1 MNLLASMMPH
11 VLSGDACVWLDPSV
25 ELLEGAVSSG
35 SLLCHGWLETGLY
48 IPEGEGLTE
57 FVFSLADAPVKVAKL
72 RRDYSE
78 DWLVNGML
86 SSLLEQGFAYQI
98 GPEAPCAPELAELRS
113 RCCCRRAQTRRRKLT
128 LDLDASDV
136 SERVETL
143 WRAAAVPPDLTLLCR
158 YLEDHREVLKD
169 LAVRRGTGELPAHHV
184 VVRAGAIT
192 STVATRDAVL
202 ALGAAVVLEDVP
214 WPAPEG
220 EIPGL
225 TDLVAHRIDTHVVLT
240 PDETIL
246 KDEGR
251 NRCIAWVRDNFI
263 SGLGLWLDP
272 DRIWPGQRPSAPT
285 NYDQLFQTMCRIEGE
300 IGDVVAVNM
309 PGDEHLLGNLV
320 TDRPVTRHSRRPE
333 WRRDPFRHAYVCWR
347 IAQIKNMEGACPWS
361 QRPEFEEKWVRLA
374 DDLLPNNPDLL
385 GLRPGSVIADVCGGM
400 GRVARRL
407 APSIGTDGVI
417 VSVEMRRFLS
427 ERARRFACEAGLTML
442 QFRPGLAERL
452 PLPDASVDAA
462 VNEWTGAIWELGLGP
477 AMVREMI
484 RVVRPGGRIAVSHR
498 LVKLQLDQLAAP
510 WVQYDEIHT
519 WVRRAFEHPDLT
531 IVAERVWGQ
540 TVPSLKGEN
549 ASNWTEQYMP
559 RLLDPEDRL
568 FTEAETEARGPCA
581 DVFLTLIAERR
592 AT

>member
-1 MNLLASMMPH
+1 MNLLAPVSPQ
-11 VLSGDACVWLDPSV
+11 VLSQGTCVWLDPSV

-48 IPEGEGLTE
+48 IPEGEGLNA
-57 FVFSLADAPVKVAKL
+57 FVFSLADAPVNVTRL

-86 SSLLEQGFAYQI
+86 SSLLEHGFAYQT
-98 GPEAPCAPELAELRS
+98 GPEVPGAAELAGLRS
-113 RCCCRRAQTRRRKLT
+113 ECCRRRAQTRRRKVT
-128 LDLDASDV
+128 IDLDASDA
-136 SERVETL
+136 SGRVKAL
-143 WRAAAVPPDLTLLCR
+143 WQVATVPPDITLLCR
-158 YLEDHREVLKD
+158 FLEDHTEVLQD
-169 LAVRRGTGELPAHHV
+169 LATRRRAAELPAHHV
-184 VVRAGAIT
+184 VVQTGAVA
-192 STVATRDAVL
+192 STAATRDAVL

-220 EIPGL
+220 DIPGL
-225 TDLVAHRIDTHVVLT
+225 AELIAHRIDTHVVLT

-246 KDEGR
+246 TDEGR
-251 NRCIAWVRDNFI
+251 NRCIAWARGNFI
-263 SGLGLWLDP
+263 SGVGLWLDP
-272 DRIWPGQRPSAPT
+272 DRIWPGPGHPAQI
-285 NYDQLFQTMCRIEGE
+285 NYNQLFQAMCRIEGE
-300 IGDVVAVNM
+300 IGDVIAVNM
-309 PGDEHLLGNLV
+309 PGDEHLLGNLA
-320 TDRPVTRHSRRPE
+320 TDRP
-333 WRRDPFRHAYVCWR
+333 DPHQYPDWNQDPLRHAYVCWR
-347 IAQIKNMEGACPWS
+347 IGKIKNMESACPWS

-385 GLRPGSVIADVCGGM
+385 GLQPGSVIADVCGGM

-407 APSIGTDGVI
+407 APSIGADGMI
-417 VSVEMRRFLS
+417 VSIEMRRFLS
-427 ERARRFACEAGLTML
+427 ERARKFACEAGLTML

-498 LVKLQLDQLAAP
+498 LVKLQLGQLAAP
-510 WVQYDEIHT
+510 WVQYDEIYS
-519 WVRRAFEHPDLT
+519 WVRRAVEHPDLT

-568 FTEAETEARGPCA
+568 FTDAETEARGPGA